1 MKVVIINSNPQYQR
15 MFQDRGWEVMPVT
28 IENIQNADLVQFTGG
43 SDVTPALYGEKNTAS
58 NNSEPRDLMEIGVF
72 GVAMAEN
79 IPMAGICRGG
89 QFLNV
94 MCGGKMIQHI
104 EGHATGYTHPLFSD
118 SNGDMPR
125 KVAEHVTST
134 HHQAMVPFDDGCDV
148 LAYGPDDVA
157 EVISYPDDNVLCFQP
172 HPEFGLG
179 ECQDLYFKY
188 LEELFFSEGG

>member
-1 MKVVIINSNPQYQR
+1 VKVVIINSNPQYQR

-58 NNSEPRDLMEIGVF
+58 DNSEPRDLMEIGVF
-72 GVAMAEN
+72 GVAMAED

-104 EGHATGYTHPLFSD
+104 VGHATGRTHPLFQDSD
-118 SNGDMPR
+118 DGIPI
-125 KVAEHVTST
+125 KVAENVTST
-134 HHQAMVPFDDGCDV
+134 HHQAIVTPQWGGNI
-148 LAYGPDDVA
+148 LAYGPDGVT
-157 EVISYPDDNVLCFQP
+157 EVVYYEDYDVLCFQP
-172 HPEFGLG
+172 HPEFGPG

-188 LEELFFSEGG
+188 LEELFFS

>member
-1 MKVVIINSNPQYQR
+1 

-58 NNSEPRDLMEIGVF
+58 DNSEPRDLMEIGVF

-94 MCGGKMIQHI
+94 MCGGKMHQHVD
-104 EGHATGYTHPLFSD
+104 GHATGKMHGIITID
-118 SNGDMPR
+118 GD
-125 KVAEHVTST
+125 VISVTST
-134 HHQAMVPFDDGCDV
+134 HHQMMIPGDNAVV
-148 LAYGPDDVA
+148 LATAKIVGDEDTEIVY
-157 EVISYPDDNVLCFQP
+157 YPNDSVFCFQP
-172 HPEFGLG
+172 HPEFSNGS
-179 ECQDLYFKY
+179 CQDLYFNY
-188 LEELFFSEGG
+188 LDKLFYYGDH